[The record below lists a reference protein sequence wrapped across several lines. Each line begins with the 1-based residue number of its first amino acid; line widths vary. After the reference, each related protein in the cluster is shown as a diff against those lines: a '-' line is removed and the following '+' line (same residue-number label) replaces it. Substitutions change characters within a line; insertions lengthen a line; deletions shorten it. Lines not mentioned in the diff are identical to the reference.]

1 MSIPKLLDLIELSP
15 LPPTGERPQKPKKI
29 GGVVVKSEGQ
39 VLLVRRSENAGK
51 YPNFRAVPMGHV
63 EKGEKMIQGA
73 HREFQEETKL
83 DIDINSLVY
92 LDTIKDS
99 KYNRIVGL
107 FKIELP
113 NKPEPKLDEEHS
125 DWGYYDVDSLP
136 HPIED
141 NLRVTL
147 ELKA

>member
-15 LPPTGERPQKPKKI
+15 LPPTGERPQKPKRI

-51 YPNFRAVPMGHV
+51 YPNFWAVPMGHV

>member
-1 MSIPKLLDLIELSP
+1 MSISKLLDLLEL
-15 LPPTGERPQKPKKI
+15 EVRKPKRI

-39 VLLVRRSENAGK
+39 VLLVRRAENAGK
-51 YPNFRAVPMGHV
+51 YPNFWAVPMGHV

-73 HREFQEETKL
+73 HREFKEETML

-92 LDTIKDS
+92 LDTLKDS
-99 KYNRIVGL
+99 KYNRITAL
-107 FKIELP
+107 YMIELP
-113 NKPEPKLDEEHS
+113 NKPEPKLDHEHTE
-125 DWGYYDVDSLP
+125 WGYYDVDSLQ

>member
-1 MSIPKLLDLIELSP
+1 MSIPKLLDLLEL
-15 LPPTGERPQKPKKI
+15 EKPKKPSKI

-51 YPNFRAVPMGHV
+51 YPNFWAVPMGHV
-63 EKGEKMIQGA
+63 EPGEKFIQGA

-99 KYNRIVGL
+99 KYNRIVKL
-107 FKIELP
+107 YMIELP

-125 DWGYYDVDSLP
+125 DYGYYDVKSLP
-136 HPIED
+136 RPIED
-141 NLRVTL
+141 NLRVAL

>member
-1 MSIPKLLDLIELSP
+1 MSIPKLTDLINELTVKK
-15 LPPTGERPQKPKKI
+15 PTKI

-39 VLLVRRSENAGK
+39 VLLVRRSEIAGR
-51 YPNFRAVPMGHV
+51 YPNFWAVPMGHV

-73 HREFQEETKL
+73 HREFKEETML

-92 LDTIKDS
+92 LDTLKDS
-99 KYNRIVGL
+99 KYNRITAL
-107 FKIELP
+107 YMIELP
-113 NKPEPKLDEEHS
+113 NKPEPKLDHEHTE
-125 DWGYYDVDSLP
+125 WGYYDVDSLP

>member
-1 MSIPKLLDLIELSP
+1 MSIPKLLDLLEL
-15 LPPTGERPQKPKKI
+15 EVRKPKRI

-39 VLLVRRSENAGK
+39 VLLVRRAENAGK
-51 YPNFRAVPMGHV
+51 YPNFWAVPMGHV

-73 HREFQEETKL
+73 HREFKEETML
-83 DIDINSLVY
+83 AIDINSLVY
-92 LDTIKDS
+92 LDTLKDS
-99 KYNRIVGL
+99 KYNRITAL
-107 FKIELP
+107 YMIELP
-113 NKPEPKLDEEHS
+113 NKPEPKLDHEPTE
-125 DWGYYDVDSLP
+125 WGYYDVDSLP

>member
-1 MSIPKLLDLIELSP
+1 MSIPKLKDLINEL
-15 LPPTGERPQKPKKI
+15 TVEKPKKI

-39 VLLVRRSENAGK
+39 VLMVRRSETAGK
-51 YPNFRAVPMGHV
+51 YPNHWAVPMGHV

-73 HREFQEETKL
+73 HREFQEETML

-113 NKPEPKLDEEHS
+113 NQPKPKLDEEHS
-125 DWGYYDVDSLP
+125 DYGYYDAKSLP
-136 HPIED
+136 RPIED
-141 NLRVTL
+141 NLRITL
-147 ELKA
+147 ELKI

>member
-1 MSIPKLLDLIELSP
+1 MSIPKLLDLLEL
-15 LPPTGERPQKPKKI
+15 EVRKPKRI

-39 VLLVRRSENAGK
+39 VLLVRRAENAGK
-51 YPNFRAVPMGHV
+51 YPNFWAVPMGHV

-73 HREFQEETKL
+73 HREFKEETML

-92 LDTIKDS
+92 LDTLKDS
-99 KYNRIVGL
+99 KYNRITAL
-107 FKIELP
+107 YMIELP
-113 NKPEPKLDEEHS
+113 NKPEPKLDHEHTE
-125 DWGYYDVDSLP
+125 WGYYDVDSLP

>member
-1 MSIPKLLDLIELSP
+1 MSIPKLLDLLEL
-15 LPPTGERPQKPKKI
+15 GKPKKPSKI

-51 YPNFRAVPMGHV
+51 YPNFWAVPMGHV
-63 EKGEKMIQGA
+63 EPGEKFIQGA

-92 LDTIKDS
+92 LDTIKDT
-99 KYNRIVGL
+99 KYNRIVRL
-107 FKIELP
+107 YTIELP

-125 DWGYYDVDSLP
+125 DWGYYDVKSLP

-141 NLRVTL
+141 NLRVAL

>member
-1 MSIPKLLDLIELSP
+1 MSIPKLKDLIKELNI
-15 LPPTGERPQKPKKI
+15 EKPKKI
-29 GGVVVKSEGQ
+29 GGVVVKSENQ
-39 VLLVRRSENAGK
+39 VLLVRRSETAGK
-51 YPNFRAVPMGHV
+51 YPNFWAVPMGHV
-63 EKGEKMIQGA
+63 ESGEKFIQGA

-99 KYNRIVGL
+99 KYNRIVKL
-107 FKIELP
+107 YMIELQ

-125 DWGYYDVDSLP
+125 DWGYYDVKSLP
-136 HPIED
+136 RPIED
-141 NLRVTL
+141 NLRVAL

>member
-1 MSIPKLLDLIELSP
+1 MSIPKLLDLLEL
-15 LPPTGERPQKPKKI
+15 EVRKPKRI

-39 VLLVRRSENAGK
+39 VLLVRRAENAGK
-51 YPNFRAVPMGHV
+51 YPNFWAVPMGHV

-73 HREFQEETKL
+73 HREFKEETKL

-92 LDTIKDS
+92 LDTLKDS
-99 KYNRIVGL
+99 KYNRITAL
-107 FKIELP
+107 YMIELP
-113 NKPEPKLDEEHS
+113 NKPEPKLDHEHTE
-125 DWGYYDVDSLP
+125 WGYYDVDSLP

>member
-1 MSIPKLLDLIELSP
+1 MSIPKLKDLIKEFNI
-15 LPPTGERPQKPKKI
+15 EKPKKI

-51 YPNFRAVPMGHV
+51 YPNFWAVPMGHV
-63 EKGEKMIQGA
+63 EDNEKFIQGA

-99 KYNRIVGL
+99 KYNRIVKL
-107 FKIELP
+107 YMIELP

-125 DWGYYDVDSLP
+125 DYGYYDVKSLP
-136 HPIED
+136 RPIED
-141 NLRVTL
+141 NLRVAL

>member
-1 MSIPKLLDLIELSP
+1 MSIPKLLDLLEL
-15 LPPTGERPQKPKKI
+15 EKPKKPSKI

-51 YPNFRAVPMGHV
+51 YPNFWAVPMGHV
-63 EKGEKMIQGA
+63 EKGEKFIQGA

-92 LDTIKDS
+92 LDTLKDS
-99 KYNRIVGL
+99 KYNRIVKL
-107 FKIELP
+107 YMIELP

-125 DWGYYDVDSLP
+125 DYGYYDVKSLP
-136 HPIED
+136 RPIED
-141 NLRVTL
+141 NLRVAL